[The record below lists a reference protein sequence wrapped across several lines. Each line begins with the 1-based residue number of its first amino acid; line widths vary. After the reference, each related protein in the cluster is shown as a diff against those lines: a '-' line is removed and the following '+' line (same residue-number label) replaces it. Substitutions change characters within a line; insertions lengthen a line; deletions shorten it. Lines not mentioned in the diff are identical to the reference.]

1 MQSNIHSR
9 IEKLE
14 AITRNDKHD
23 PWAGL
28 TDAQIIEAMIGV
40 LQKMDG
46 CSYEEAS
53 ADPAVAAALH
63 AYRAKQK
70 ARKPAEALHGAERG
84 AT

>member
-14 AITRNDKHD
+14 AITRIDKHD

-28 TDAQIIEAMIGV
+28 TDAEIVEAMIGT
-40 LQKMDG
+40 LQKVDG

-53 ADPAVAAALH
+53 ADPAVAAAL
-63 AYRAKQK
+63 AGYRAE
-70 ARKPAEALHGAERG
+70 RKRRSE
-84 AT
+84 TV